1 MPMVLVIT
9 AGLCI
14 TVKIL
19 GALEWAPLYRSFMF
33 IPAQLLSFF
42 FLRDYN
48 EFEGV
53 YTFPGFVMDYS
64 CSGIHF
70 FMVALLVTAYAGKRS
85 VGGFLPGLVAAY
97 LLTLAANTA
106 RIALFLKVEHFS
118 HGRPW
123 LHEAI
128 GTLVFVSFLLS
139 YYLILN
145 HRRQNAAQR

>member
-9 AGLCI
+9 AGLCV

-42 FLRDYN
+42 FLREYD
-48 EFEGV
+48 ESDGV

-70 FMVALLVTAYAGKRS
+70 FMVALMVTAYTGKRS
-85 VGGFLPGLVAAY
+85 ARGFLLGLTAAY
-97 LLTLAANTA
+97 LLTMAANTV

-118 HGRPW
+118 SGRPW
-123 LHEAI
+123 LHEAV

-145 HRRQNAAQR
+145 RRRQNAAQR